1 MMFRVLLRPLTV
13 FLFIIG
19 LVPIPHSL
27 AQQTANNNV
36 SIAFP
41 YDVESWDPTSRVI
54 PHTTSLYKLVF
65 DQPLAYN
72 SNNELTTGVIKDYA
86 WIGEAGLTLSLTFRD
101 DVYFHNGD
109 KLSSAD
115 FKYTFYERPN
125 NDKTIQLGYIWSS
138 IENIET
144 PSPTQAIIQF
154 NKPFVTAVQ
163 YLAFAGAFILPK
175 NYLEKVGIEEFLAH
189 PIGSGPFKLVSYQRN
204 SRISLEAFDNYWGGK
219 PKIDKLT
226 VQITPSPTSR
236 VSALQSGQVDLA
248 YALPIRDAQRMDK
261 MPYLTSALTSTIDTY
276 MIHMINKGPLK
287 DINVRLAMHY
297 AINKKAIS
305 KALLAGLSKPIS
317 TACPETTPCYQDDVN
332 FNYDPQKAIELLKK
346 SGYSSKKPVKFKFFA
361 TKGVSPGDNLMARA
375 IVQMWKKVGIDASF
389 ETIDFG
395 KFFQSLATNTLQGPV
410 LWMWNNSTGDPELY
424 AGTYLNANTK
434 FSVWRSDEVMQRLT
448 PLMTENNYQ
457 KRIQHYKEFNHWV
470 VEQGFS
476 IPLLEGINSVAHKK
490 QLPYQAFKNGWLV
503 PNTWQ

>member
-1 MMFRVLLRPLTV
+1 MTFTVLLRPLSV

-19 LVPIPHSL
+19 LDPIPHSL

-72 SNNELTTGVIKDYA
+72 SNNELTTGVIEDYA

-204 SRISLEAFDNYWGGK
+204 SRISLEAFDNYWGGGK

-261 MPYLTSALTSTIDTY
+261 MPNLTSALTSTIDTY

-317 TACPETTPCYQDDVN
+317 TACPERTPCYQDDVN
-332 FNYDPQKAIELLKK
+332 INYDPQKAIELLKK
-346 SGYSSKKPVKFKFFA
+346 SGYSSKNQSNLNFSQL
-361 TKGVSPGDNLMARA
+361 KGL
-375 IVQMWKKVGIDASF
+375 
-389 ETIDFG
+389 
-395 KFFQSLATNTLQGPV
+395 V
-410 LWMWNNSTGDPELY
+410 LVIT
-424 AGTYLNANTK
+424 
-434 FSVWRSDEVMQRLT
+434 
-448 PLMTENNYQ
+448 
-457 KRIQHYKEFNHWV
+457 
-470 VEQGFS
+470 
-476 IPLLEGINSVAHKK
+476 
-490 QLPYQAFKNGWLV
+490 
-503 PNTWQ
+503 